1 MVEQVQKAVPA
12 EIRAERAVQE
22 GARLCWRRDQEPQP
36 ELAEEIKEEPDFVT
50 TPTSSVSSNDS
61 FAFGLAM
68 TDKRRNLC
76 WNCLFLGL
84 FSSAEKE
91 RGYPSDHEV
100 KIYNG
105 LNFLDFII
113 LNLKVLPSLPLH
125 L

>member
-1 MVEQVQKAVPA
+1 MVEQVQKAVRA

-50 TPTSSVSSNDS
+50 TPTSSVSSNNS
-61 FAFGLAM
+61 FAFGIAM
-68 TDKRRNLC
+68 MDKRRNF
-76 WNCLFLGL
+76 LFLGL

-91 RGYPSDHEV
+91 REHPSDHEV

-105 LNFLDFII
+105 LIFFI
-113 LNLKVLPSLPLH
+113 LLY
-125 L
+125 